1 MEIVSTNDFRIR
13 ELIAA
18 KEKARDEK
26 TVPEKSEFQYVFESA
41 CRSLSGHAPSEWR
54 I

>member
-1 MEIVSTNDFRIR
+1 MEIARVDDFRIR
-13 ELIAA
+13 ELIEA
-18 KEKARDEK
+18 KEKARDQK